1 MAMAAPHSARLRE
14 AGSAIQRERN
24 RQYAGKC
31 VGMGEGSSKS
41 VMTEM
46 ERMGMDAVVSARS
59 KMDTRVKAEALTGET
74 YAIRSVDSGQEG
86 TVRSTSVMMGT

>member
-1 MAMAAPHSARLRE
+1 M
-14 AGSAIQRERN
+14 
-24 RQYAGKC
+24 
-31 VGMGEGSSKS
+31 GMGEGSSKS

-86 TVRSTSVMMGT
+86 TLRSMSAMMAT

>member
-1 MAMAAPHSARLRE
+1 MAMAVPLSAKLRE

-24 RQYAGKC
+24 LQYAGKC
-31 VGMGEGSSKS
+31 VGTGEGSSKS

-46 ERMGMDAVVSARS
+46 ERAEMDAVVSARS
-59 KMDTRVKAEALTGET
+59 KMDTRVKVEALTGET

-86 TVRSTSVMMGT
+86 TIRSMSVMMAT